1 MSPLKL
7 LPPPRQ
13 VRYFS
18 RTLLVRHGLVL
29 QCAADLPAAE
39 RAALERFRKQ
49 CSARGVRCGEAAK
62 GAPGVCPLRIR
73 VDAAAGGARSS
84 ADQAGPRAQGY
95 TLRIVPDAVELV
107 GRTAAGVTHGLQTLA
122 QILQLCGD
130 VWPCVEIV
138 DEPDFAVRGVSYDIS
153 RGRVPT
159 LVTLQRLV
167 DRLVLL
173 KVNQLQLY
181 TEHTFAFAF
190 DPDISAGCTP
200 LTADEIRE
208 LDTYCAARRIE
219 LVPSLASFGHMA
231 RILSLPRYR
240 HLAEISVE
248 RGWERLTWR
257 QRVRGLTLDATN
269 PEARKLLAAMYAEY
283 LPLFSSGQVNVS
295 CDETF
300 DLAKGRGQA
309 RANEVGAGRLFLE
322 HLLWLHGLC
331 AQAGKRI
338 QFWGDVVKHYP
349 EILPEVPRDATVL
362 NWAYGANDDY
372 EGTGLFRAAGLET
385 MVCPGS
391 SAWNRFVPD
400 LVNAEANIRRFAEAG
415 QRHGATG
422 LLNTD
427 WGDEGH
433 VCPPSC
439 SWHALALG
447 AAVAWNGATPTG
459 AEFDA
464 AYAELMLGAGGAEA
478 VAAWR
483 AAIAVSDMVRVWPA
497 FFAPLA
503 IPPPLPVGSAAPTEA
518 LFAETPVAGPPLAP
532 ELEALARFDE
542 VGLRRWEETALA
554 AAEAAGR
561 ITAVDDEAARD
572 RDELALAL
580 RLHALAGQRLQLG
593 KRLAA
598 EGTADAALRAELRE
612 LARACEDVVE
622 PYEAA
627 WRARHKEAELREVVA
642 VLRRI
647 AREARE
653 AGA

>member
-1 MSPLKL
+1 MQPLQL
-7 LPPPRQ
+7 LPAPRRVQ
-13 VRYFS
+13 YRSQTRMAPRGFVVRYATTPS
-18 RTLLVRHGLVL
+18 YAVQTGLNRFHESCVT
-29 QCAADLPAAE
+29 
-39 RAALERFRKQ
+39 RAIPCHET
-49 CSARGVRCGEAAK
+49 
-62 GAPGVCPLRIR
+62 GAVSPGACDLRIR
-73 VDAAAGGARSS
+73 VES
-84 ADQAGPRAQGY
+84 ADAGDSAALQGY
-95 TLRIVPDAVELV
+95 TVRVTPDAVELT
-107 GRTAAGVTHGLQTLA
+107 GRSAAGVLHGLQTLT
-122 QILQLCGD
+122 QILLQWGHT
-130 VWPCVEIV
+130 WPCVEIE

-159 LVTLQRLV
+159 LATLKRLV
-167 DRLVLL
+167 DRLALL

-208 LDTYCAARRIE
+208 LDAHCAARQIE

-231 RILSLPRYR
+231 RVLSLPRYR
-240 HLAEISVE
+240 HLAEIGVK

-295 CDETF
+295 CDETC

-309 RANEVGAGRLFLE
+309 RASVVGAGRLFLE
-322 HLLWLHGLC
+322 HLLWLHEQC
-331 AQAGKRI
+331 AKAGKRI

-372 EGTGLFRAAGLET
+372 EGTELFRAAGLAT

-391 SAWNRFVPD
+391 SAWNRVVPD

-415 QRHGATG
+415 RRHGAMG

-439 SWHALALG
+439 SWHALSLG
-447 AAVAWNGATPTG
+447 AAVAWNGATPAG

-464 AYAELMLGAGGAEA
+464 AFGALMLGTGGAEA

-483 AAIAVSDMVRVWPA
+483 AAIAASDMVRTWPA

-503 IPPPLPVGSAAPTEA
+503 IPQPPEAGSVVPTEA
-518 LFAETPVAGPPLAP
+518 LFAETPIAGPPLAP
-532 ELEALARFDE
+532 ELEALAQFDE

-554 AAEAAGR
+554 AAAAAGR
-561 ITAVDDEAARD
+561 IVALDDEAARD
-572 RDELALAL
+572 RDELEMAL
-580 RLHALAGQRLQLG
+580 RLHAVAGWRLRLG
-593 KRLAA
+593 KRLTA

-612 LARACEDVVE
+612 LAAACEGVIE

-642 VLRRI
+642 VFRRV

-653 AGA
+653 AGK